1 MIIFVPSD
9 WKTPRGKKKVI
20 EEIESWILPDYDSA
34 YKKLGDGEYILKV
47 EYKNKKDLDDS
58 MYELLH
64 KIATATDD
72 RHCFSDDTT
81 IQSLDEEDRYW
92 G

>member
-1 MIIFVPSD
+1 MIFITSSFN
-9 WKTPRGKKKVI
+9 
-20 EEIESWILPDYDSA
+20 
-34 YKKLGDGEYILKV
+34 
-47 EYKNKKDLDDS
+47 KNKKDLDDS

-64 KIATATDD
+64 KIATAADD

>member
-1 MIIFVPSD
+1 
-9 WKTPRGKKKVI
+9 
-20 EEIESWILPDYDSA
+20 
-34 YKKLGDGEYILKV
+34 
-47 EYKNKKDLDDS
+47 

-64 KIATATDD
+64 KIATAADD

>member
-1 MIIFVPSD
+1 MLISCHGTLYQ
-9 WKTPRGKKKVI
+9 TPPDITRPP
-20 EEIESWILPDYDSA
+20 LPYA
-34 YKKLGDGEYILKV
+34 Y

-64 KIATATDD
+64 KIVTAADD

-81 IQSLDEEDRYW
+81 IQSLDEENRYW